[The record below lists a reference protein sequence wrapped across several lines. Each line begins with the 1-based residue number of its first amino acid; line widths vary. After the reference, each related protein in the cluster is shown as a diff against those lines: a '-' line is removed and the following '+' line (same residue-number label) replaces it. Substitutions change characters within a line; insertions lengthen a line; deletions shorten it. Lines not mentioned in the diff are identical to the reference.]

1 MRDVVGIFG
10 LMCGLVVIGLVGRYG
25 YKTTDNEA
33 DAWIM
38 AFLFGAIA
46 AGGLFGH
53 AVAVRLWSYS
63 KVASMGMGLVSV
75 GALGLNLSNSLGAI
89 AGRSDQVTVERVE
102 QNRKI
107 RAAETELH
115 RLTGLRSAMPEFSTT
130 DADAVAASKR
140 AAEAATKSREAE
152 CGTTEKQR
160 GRNCRDREGDERA
173 ANDALR
179 LATTAKAATD
189 RANRLEA
196 DAEAQ
201 RRKLNELGPIV
212 KVSVQGSA
220 IASLFRLPD
229 EEAGFLATAQQFGIA
244 VVVDLIILMCV
255 VSYEILG
262 HNPSGRRGAV
272 AEAEPAVVGGSKL
285 PPPQRPTLA
294 TTRADA
300 PAGPIHRIMTEA
312 LIPAKGQRVELGEA
326 FMRYSELCR
335 AEGRDPVTTDVYMD
349 AMARFCK
356 VAGIRTRIVGE
367 KLYLLN
373 VRLASRDG
381 DESNSIRSGNRLS
394 K

>member
-53 AVAVRLWSYS
+53 AVAVRLWRHS
-63 KVASMGMGLVSV
+63 KVASIGMGLVSV

-115 RLTGLRSAMPEFSTT
+115 RLSGLRSSMPQFSTT

-179 LATTAKAATD
+179 FATTAKAATD

-196 DAEAQ
+196 EAEAQ
-201 RRKLNELGPIV
+201 RHKLNELGPIV

-229 EEAGFLATAQQFGIA
+229 EEAGFLATVQQFGVTA
-244 VVVDLIILMCV
+244 VVDLIILMCV
-255 VSYEILG
+255 VSWEVLG
-262 HNPSGRRGAV
+262 NKTAGRVGAV
-272 AEAEPAVVGGSKL
+272 VEAVIGPQL
-285 PPPQRPTLA
+285 RPPHRPTLA

-335 AEGRDPVTTDVYMD
+335 AEGRDSLTTDVYMD

-356 VAGIRTRIVGE
+356 VAGIRTRITGE
-367 KLYLLN
+367 KLYLLKCT
-373 VRLASRDG
+373 L
-381 DESNSIRSGNRLS
+381 SIAG
-394 K
+394 